1 VQVLRQGLVAVPV
14 TTAIVDLTAPARSE
28 HTILVNVGRPF
39 RLVETLDGRPTTT
52 RGAPGD
58 VGVVPAGAELH
69 IRSADGVPQ
78 QVSSLAFLLAPE
90 LLDEVFDAAGLH
102 AAPLVPV
109 VGSRSPQVA
118 QIAGL
123 VRPALP
129 EPAGLAAL
137 RLETLGYALAV
148 AVASDHSGLRTTPE
162 APVAQL
168 SSAQLNRVVHHV
180 EDNLAAPLALADLA
194 ALAHVSPFHFARLF
208 RASTGRSPHAYVVER
223 RVARAQELL
232 TRTGLPIVE
241 VAAACGFADQSHLTR
256 QVVRHLG
263 RTPSALRR
271 GA

>member
-1 VQVLRQGLVAVPV
+1 M
-14 TTAIVDLTAPARSE
+14 
-28 HTILVNVGRPF
+28 
-39 RLVETLDGRPTTT
+39 
-52 RGAPGD
+52 
-58 VGVVPAGAELH
+58 
-69 IRSADGVPQ
+69 
-78 QVSSLAFLLAPE
+78 
-90 LLDEVFDAAGLH
+90 FDAAGLR

-194 ALAHVSPFHFARLF
+194 ALVHVSPFHFARLF

-223 RVARAQELL
+223 RVARAHELL
-232 TRTGLPIVE
+232 TRTGLPIAE
-241 VAAACGFADQSHLTR
+241 VAVACGFADQSHLTR